1 MPRTRLLSPGPVA
14 VPERVLRAM
23 GQPLIHHRSADF
35 APLFGEVRENLR
47 AVFQTTRDV
56 LVLASSGTGGMEA
69 VVANLVTPGDRVLVV
84 RAGKFGERWGELCM
98 AYGAHPEFVDAEW
111 GEPVDPGLVRD
122 ALRRQSDVRAVFA
135 QASETSTGVQH
146 PIAEL
151 AALVREREGVLFA
164 VDAISA
170 LGVHDLPMD
179 AWGVDAV
186 VGASQKSFMLPPGL
200 AFVAL
205 SARAEAALE
214 RGAGPRFYFDLRREL
229 RAQRSGSTGFTPALS
244 LLVGLRESLR
254 VILEEGLPRAF
265 ARYRATAEAAR
276 AAVRALDLELLARR
290 SWSNAAT
297 AVRVPAGIDGKLL
310 VRRLREDHGI
320 ILAGGQG
327 RLEGKIF
334 RIGHIGWIDGLDLLA
349 AIGALEVVLGE
360 LGCAVKPGQGIRVI
374 AERLAELCRTG
385 A

>member
-1 MPRTRLLSPGPVA
+1 M
-14 VPERVLRAM
+14 
-23 GQPLIHHRSADF
+23 
-35 APLFGEVRENLR
+35 
-47 AVFQTTRDV
+47 
-56 LVLASSGTGGMEA
+56 
-69 VVANLVTPGDRVLVV
+69 VV
-84 RAGKFGERWGELCM
+84 RAGKFGERWGELSL
-98 AYGAHPEFVDAEW
+98 AYGAQPEFVDAEW
-111 GEPVDPGLVRD
+111 GEPVDPGRVRD
-122 ALRRQSDVRAVFA
+122 ALRQRPGIRAVFA

-146 PIAEL
+146 PVAEL
-151 AALVREREGVLFA
+151 AALVREREGVLLA

-205 SARAEAALE
+205 SARAEAALG
-214 RGAGPRFYFDLRREL
+214 RATGPRFYFDLRREL
-229 RAQRSGSTGFTPALS
+229 HAQRSGSTAFTPALS

-254 VILEEGLPRAF
+254 MILAEGLPHAF
-265 ARYRATAEAAR
+265 ARYRATAEATR

-290 SWSNAAT
+290 GWSNAAT
-297 AVRVPAGIDGKLL
+297 AVRVPAGVDGKLL

-320 ILAGGQG
+320 VLAGGQG

-349 AIGALEVVLGE
+349 AIAALEVVLGE
-360 LGCAVKPGQGIRVI
+360 LGWAVKPGQGTAAVT
-374 AERLAELCRTG
+374 ERLAELCRTG
-385 A
+385 V

>member
-1 MPRTRLLSPGPVA
+1 MRKPRLLSPGPVA
-14 VPERVLRAM
+14 VPERVLLAM
-23 GQPLIHHRSADF
+23 AQPLVHHRSADF
-35 APLFGEVRENLR
+35 APLFAEVRENLR
-47 AVFQTTRDV
+47 KVFQTSRDV
-56 LVLASSGTGGMEA
+56 LALACSGTGGMES
-69 VVANLVTPGDRVLVV
+69 VVANLVARGDRVLVV
-84 RAGKFGERWGELCM
+84 RAGKFGERWGELCL
-98 AYGAHPEFVDAEW
+98 AYGARPEFVDAEW
-111 GEPVDPGLVRD
+111 GEAADPERVRA
-122 ALRRQSDVRAVFA
+122 ALRHAPDVRAVFV

-151 AALVREREGVLFA
+151 AAIVRERGEVLLA

-205 SARAEAALE
+205 SGRAEAALG
-214 RGAGPRFYFDLRREL
+214 RGTGPRFYFDLRREL
-229 RAQRSGSTGFTPALS
+229 RAQRSGATGFTPALS

-254 VILEEGLPRAF
+254 MILEEGLPAAF
-265 ARYRATAEAAR
+265 ARHRATAEAAR
-276 AAVRALDLELLARR
+276 AAVRALELELLAQR

-297 AVRVPAGIDGKLL
+297 AVRVPAGMDGKLL
-310 VRRLREDHGI
+310 VRRMREDHGI
-320 ILAGGQG
+320 VLAGGQG

-334 RIGHIGWIDGLDLLA
+334 RIGHIGWVDGLDLLA
-349 AIGALEVVLGE
+349 AIGALEAVLGE
-360 LGCAVKPGQGIRVI
+360 LGFPVKPGQGTRAIS
-374 AERLAELCRTG
+374 ERLAELCRAG

>member
-14 VPERVLRAM
+14 VPERVLLAM
-23 GQPLIHHRSADF
+23 SQPLIHHRAADF

-69 VVANLVTPGDRVLVV
+69 VVANLVAPGDRVLVV
-84 RAGKFGERWGELCM
+84 RAGKFGERWGELCV
-98 AYGAHPEFVDAEW
+98 AYGAQPEFVDAEW

-122 ALRRQSDVRAVFA
+122 ALRRRPDLRAVFA

-151 AALVREREGVLFA
+151 AAVVREREGVLLA

-205 SARAEAALE
+205 SARAEGALE
-214 RGAGPRFYFDLRREL
+214 RATGPRFYFDLRREL
-229 RAQRSGSTGFTPALS
+229 RAQRAGSTAFTPALS

-254 VILEEGLPRAF
+254 MILEEGLQRAF
-265 ARYRATAEAAR
+265 ARYRATAGAAR
-276 AAVRALDLELLARR
+276 AAVRALELELLARR
-290 SWSNAAT
+290 CWSNAAT

-360 LGCAVKPGQGIRVI
+360 LGCPVKPGQGTRAIS
-374 AERLAELCRTG
+374 ERLAELCRTG
-385 A
+385 V